1 MKALSGRPDRTIR
14 LMDGNWSGRGWID
27 YARYRIR
34 GDSQGRDL
42 GSIHDHREAGKIG
55 NRGLS
60 GGKRGAHAHR
70 SAGSWALWSSSL
82 YEGCGYRLQGEVDFQ
97 EQVEFDTL
105 TWGRR
110 QIGYSRDS
118 PPFVV
123 ELFELFDDPFVL
135 EQFARRRPLH
145 SRQLGVTTWVPSAE
159 DIIVQKLRWGRPK
172 DLEDARD
179 VLTVQGP
186 ENLDMDYIARWCQT
200 HGNSPRLA
208 IAMDGL

>member
-1 MKALSGRPDRTIR
+1 MTIEKLARLVIEACQAENVEHMLTGALAHGLYGVPRSTRDVDIVVDF
-14 LMDGNWSGRGWID
+14 M
-27 YARYRIR
+27 
-34 GDSQGRDL
+34 GRDPL
-42 GSIHDHREAGKIG
+42 ERIAQ
-55 NRGLS
+55 
-60 GGKRGAHAHR
+60 
-70 SAGSWALWSSSL
+70 
-82 YEGCGYRLQGEVDFQ
+82 RLQGEVDFQ